1 MSAIHYTIHQTTVY
15 TMQSPDDT
23 QTTQIDEKNIR
34 TVWPTIAATGAGR
47 LVGRLADVKFGLGSF
62 LTLGNLAA
70 LVTIPIS
77 LAVFAWQL
85 MPIVCRRYK
94 LTTRR
99 LIIQKGLTAVDGP
112 EIGLDEFDSIEI
124 EVLPGQAWH
133 HVGELV
139 FLRAGSEVF
148 RLSGVSRP
156 EPFRHL
162 CLETKT
168 AVNSIQ
174 NVLCAQAAAR

>member
-1 MSAIHYTIHQTTVY
+1 
-15 TMQSPDDT
+15 MQPPDDT
-23 QTTQIDEKNIR
+23 QSTQINETTVR
-34 TVWPTIAATGAGR
+34 TVWPTIAATGVGR
-47 LVGRLADVKFGLGSF
+47 LVGRLADVKLGLGSF

-70 LVTIPIS
+70 LATIPIS

-85 MPIVCRRYK
+85 MPMICRRYK
-94 LTTRR
+94 LTTRQI
-99 LIIQKGLTAVDGP
+99 IIQNGLTAVDGP
-112 EIGLDEFDSIEI
+112 AIGLDEFDSIEI
-124 EVLPGQAWH
+124 ELLPGQAWH
-133 HVGELV
+133 HAGELL

-168 AVNSIQ
+168 AVSSIQ
-174 NVLCAQAAAR
+174 NVLCEQAAAR